1 MGLNVF
7 NGVLDCDQHTSPVT
21 SAAEANVQK
30 WLAARAPKA
39 PVQAPQKRQIAS
51 LDGHAGTSHVFLP
64 EVSIGGPSL
73 PALAEARMAAYF
85 AAQARQVLDSEV

>member
-1 MGLNVF
+1 MGLNVS
-7 NGVLDCDQHTSPVT
+7 NGILDCDQHTDPVT
-21 SAAEANVQK
+21 SAAEVNIQK
-30 WLAARAPKA
+30 WLAAHAPKVSA
-39 PVQAPQKRQIAS
+39 QAPQKREVTS

-85 AAQARQVLDSEV
+85 AAQARQALGSEA